1 MDIIHKKNQLLSLVQ
16 NIVNDYQSLNDT
28 FMEQKQ
34 NSLQEIQKLNSLI
47 HEQEANVQKQQ
58 SLTQT
63 DESEIHRLKKQC
75 YEYEEMI
82 RKLEDKLNEKDQ
94 EKTENNK
101 FNMMIAQA
109 NELEAKDREIERL
122 NKLVLS
128 LKHPKKD
135 ISLISSKKNSPVKTS
150 LVDSIVTNVKDELQ
164 KDKEI
169 EEIEE
174 KKVLTFLYRK
184 KTYYYL
190 ENNPEGN
197 GVFDSEELKTCIG
210 TWGQTKSGKMKFI
223 SNK

>member
-1 MDIIHKKNQLLSLVQ
+1 MDIIHKKNQLVSLVQ
-16 NIVNDYQSLNDT
+16 DIVNDYQELNDKVV
-28 FMEQKQ
+28 EQTQ
-34 NSLQEIQKLNSLI
+34 NSLQEIQKLNSFI

-63 DESEIHRLKKQC
+63 DESEIHSLKKQC

-82 RKLEDKLNEKDQ
+82 RKLEDKLNEK
-94 EKTENNK
+94 KENNK

-128 LKHPKKD
+128 LKHPKKE
-135 ISLISSKKNSPVKTS
+135 ISLISSKKNSPVKSS
-150 LVDSIVTNVKDELQ
+150 LIDSIVTNVKDELQ

-174 KKVLTFLYRK
+174 IEEKNVLSFLYRK

-190 ENNPEGN
+190 ENNSEGN
-197 GVFDSEELKTCIG
+197 RVFDSEELKTCIG
-210 TWGQTKSGKMKFI
+210 TRGQTKSGKMKFI

>member
-1 MDIIHKKNQLLSLVQ
+1 MDIIHKKNQLVSLVQ
-16 NIVNDYQSLNDT
+16 DIVNDYQELNDKVV
-28 FMEQKQ
+28 EQTQ
-34 NSLQEIQKLNSLI
+34 NSLQEIQQLNSFI
-47 HEQEANVQKQQ
+47 HEQEENVQKQQ
-58 SLTQT
+58 SHTQT
-63 DESEIHRLKKQC
+63 KESEIHSLKKQC
-75 YEYEEMI
+75 YEYEDRI
-82 RKLEDKLNEKDQ
+82 HKLEDKINEK
-94 EKTENNK
+94 KENNK

-128 LKHPKKD
+128 LKHPKKE
-135 ISLISSKKNSPVKTS
+135 ISLISSKKNSPVKSS

-197 GVFDSEELKTCIG
+197 NVFDSEELKTCIG

>member
-16 NIVNDYQSLNDT
+16 DIVNDYQALNDT

-58 SLTQT
+58 SHTQT

-82 RKLEDKLNEKDQ
+82 RKLEDKLNEK
-94 EKTENNK
+94 KENNK

-135 ISLISSKKNSPVKTS
+135 IYLISSKKNSPVKSS